1 MRPYCR
7 STITTIH
14 LDCCYARSMAEIRE
28 PAIKVILLPKDANS
42 LGTIFG
48 GAILSHV
55 DLAAT
60 VEARRTGQLRFVT
73 RAMNAVEFRQPV
85 YVGDIV
91 SFFAETIRVG
101 RSSITVRV
109 VVEADRF
116 CQGSEQ
122 RVRVTEAEVV
132 LVAVDEHGAKRAI
145 REA

>member
-1 MRPYCR
+1 MSQTR
-7 STITTIH
+7 
-14 LDCCYARSMAEIRE
+14 D
-28 PAIKVILLPKDANS
+28 PAIRVILLPKDTNS

-48 GAILSHV
+48 GVILSHV

-60 VEARRTGQLRFVT
+60 VEARKAAPLRFVT

-91 SFFAETIRVG
+91 SFLTETVHVG

-116 CQGSEQ
+116 CEGCEQ
-122 RVRVTEAEVV
+122 HVRVTEAEVT
-132 LVAVDEHGAKRAI
+132 LVAVDEQGVKRAI
-145 REA
+145 REG

>member
-1 MRPYCR
+1 MHP
-7 STITTIH
+7 
-14 LDCCYARSMAEIRE
+14 IRE
-28 PAIKVILLPKDANS
+28 PAIKVILLPKDTNS

-48 GAILSHV
+48 GAILSHI

-60 VEARRTGQLRFVT
+60 VEARKAAPLRFVT

-91 SFFAETIRVG
+91 SFFTETIRVG

-109 VVEADRF
+109 IVEADRF
-116 CQGSEQ
+116 SQGSGQ

-132 LVAVDEHGAKRAI
+132 LVAVDEHGVKRDI
-145 REA
+145 REG

>member
-1 MRPYCR
+1 
-7 STITTIH
+7 
-14 LDCCYARSMAEIRE
+14 
-28 PAIKVILLPKDANS
+28 
-42 LGTIFG
+42 
-48 GAILSHV
+48 
-55 DLAAT
+55 
-60 VEARRTGQLRFVT
+60 
-73 RAMNAVEFRQPV
+73 
-85 YVGDIV
+85 V

>member
-1 MRPYCR
+1 M
-7 STITTIH
+7 SQT
-14 LDCCYARSMAEIRE
+14 RE
-28 PAIKVILLPKDANS
+28 PAIKVILLPKDTNS

-48 GAILSHV
+48 GVILSHV

-60 VEARRTGQLRFVT
+60 VEARKAAPLRFVT

-91 SFFAETIRVG
+91 SFLTETVHVG

-116 CQGSEQ
+116 CEGCEQ
-122 RVRVTEAEVV
+122 HVRVTEAEVT
-132 LVAVDEHGAKRAI
+132 LVAVDEQGVKRAI
-145 REA
+145 REG

>member
-1 MRPYCR
+1 M
-7 STITTIH
+7 SQT
-14 LDCCYARSMAEIRE
+14 RE
-28 PAIKVILLPKDANS
+28 PAIKVILLPKDTNS

-55 DLAAT
+55 DLAAS
-60 VEARRTGQLRFVT
+60 VEARRNAPLRFVT

-91 SFFAETIRVG
+91 SFFTETIRVG

-116 CQGSEQ
+116 CQECEQ

-132 LVAVDEHGAKRAI
+132 LVAVDEHGVKRAI
-145 REA
+145 REG

>member
-1 MRPYCR
+1 M
-7 STITTIH
+7 SQT
-14 LDCCYARSMAEIRE
+14 RE
-28 PAIKVILLPKDANS
+28 PAIKVILLPKDTNS

-48 GAILSHV
+48 GVILSHV

-60 VEARRTGQLRFVT
+60 VEARKAAPLRFVT

-91 SFFAETIRVG
+91 SFLTETVHVG

-116 CQGSEQ
+116 CEGCEQ
-122 RVRVTEAEVV
+122 RVRVTEAEVT
-132 LVAVDEHGAKRAI
+132 LVAVDEQGVKRPI
-145 REA
+145 CED